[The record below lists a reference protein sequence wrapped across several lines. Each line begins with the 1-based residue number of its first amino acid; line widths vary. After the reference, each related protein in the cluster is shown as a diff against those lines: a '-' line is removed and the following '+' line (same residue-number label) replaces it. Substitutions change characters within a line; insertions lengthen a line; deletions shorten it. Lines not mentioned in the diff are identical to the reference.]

1 MITRSETCPRRD
13 ACVQKG
19 KGVFNDDGVETVVR
33 PGDICATG
41 YGQSHGLENRTDE
54 PVELIALI
62 VME

>member
-1 MITRSETCPRRD
+1 M
-13 ACVQKG
+13 
-19 KGVFNDDGVETVVR
+19 FNDDGVETVVH

>member
-1 MITRSETCPRRD
+1 M
-13 ACVQKG
+13 
-19 KGVFNDDGVETVVR
+19 FNDDGTEVVVH

-41 YGQSHGLENRTDE
+41 YGQFHGLENRTDQ